1 MPSISGLQGGI
12 LEVAQLL
19 CKIHKKKELLEFLN
33 SDQKMTESVGKQT
46 YQLVPESLAL
56 LGEMRSCPC
65 QLGEGLCFPVVLK
78 ATEKEEGSDE
88 AADI

>member
-1 MPSISGLQGGI
+1 MSRFI
-12 LEVAQLL
+12 
-19 CKIHKKKELLEFLN
+19 KKKKELLEFLN
-33 SDQKMTESVGKQT
+33 SDQKMTEPVGKQT

-56 LGEMRSCPC
+56 LGETQSCPC

-78 ATEKEEGSDE
+78 ATEKEKGSDE